1 MSIKKHQKS
10 TPSKLEMYD
19 LIRAPR
25 ITEKTTLISEHNQI
39 TFQVAMTATKQQIK
53 AAVETLFKV
62 RVMAVNTMIQKGKT
76 KRVRNI
82 PGRRADI
89 KKAIVTLNPD
99 DRLDITTGL

>member
-1 MSIKKHQKS
+1 
-10 TPSKLEMYD
+10 
-19 LIRAPR
+19 
-25 ITEKTTLISEHNQI
+25 
-39 TFQVAMTATKQQIK
+39 
-53 AAVETLFKV
+53 
-62 RVMAVNTMIQKGKT
+62 MIQKGKT